1 MVNKQRGKKKRSMY
15 IHIKRSYNTAQE
27 SSRNP
32 LLGFRLSVFWFANN
46 ASVVGQNVPRHG
58 LVSPGIRACVANF
71 AVCSGACDLAYV
83 ASSRLPAGYRDPQ
96 YQSMWPRH
104 CCSPAFRSCFAAISP
119 ARPPSCTPQFRLDAR
134 LSASDQ
140 DVVHGDVD

>member
-1 MVNKQRGKKKRSMY
+1 MFNKQREKKRSMY

-27 SSRNP
+27 SP
-32 LLGFRLSVFWFANN
+32 ETPFLGFGIRFFGANN

-83 ASSRLPAGYRDPQ
+83 ASSRLPAGYRDSQ
-96 YQSMWPRH
+96 YQSMWPGH
-104 CCSPAFRSCFAAISP
+104 CCSSAFRSCFAAISP
-119 ARPPSCTPQFRLDAR
+119 ARPPSCTSQFRLDAR

-140 DVVHGDVD
+140 NVVHGDVD